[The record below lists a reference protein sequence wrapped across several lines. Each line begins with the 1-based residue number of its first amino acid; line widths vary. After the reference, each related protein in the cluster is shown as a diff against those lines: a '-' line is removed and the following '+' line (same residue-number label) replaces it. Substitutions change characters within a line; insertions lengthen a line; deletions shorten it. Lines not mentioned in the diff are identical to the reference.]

1 MQDIIVSSVLK
12 AIDQAGLVIIE
23 VSAKHVHLS
32 SEDVERL
39 FGAGK
44 KLTRK
49 RDLSQPGQ
57 YLCEERVKLIGP
69 KGSMMANVAVLGPER
84 KKTQVELSKSDCF
97 ALGVTAPVRDS
108 GDIAGSGSVTIEGP
122 AGSITIPEGVIIAS
136 RHIHVPAQ
144 YAAKHGLKDGQ
155 LVDVEAITDRPVIFK
170 DVLLRVSDKFNYRMH
185 IDFDE
190 ANGSGVGGFTL
201 GRVILK

>member
-1 MQDIIVSSVLK
+1 MQDIIVSTVLK
-12 AIDQAGLVIIE
+12 AIDQAELVIIE

-97 ALGVTAPVRDS
+97 ALGVSAPVRDS

-144 YAAKHGLKDGQ
+144 YAANHGLKDGQ
-155 LVDVEAITDRPVIFK
+155 LVDVEAVTDRPVIFK
-170 DVLLRVSDKFNYRMH
+170 DVLLRVSDKFNLRMH

-190 ANGSGVGGFTL
+190 ANGSGVSGFTL